1 MLKPDQLIEKD
12 KGMLNNKYNISGKC
26 IDEGIKVKN
35 PEEKYN
41 ISGKCIKILK

>member
-12 KGMLNNKYNISGKC
+12 KGMLNNTYNISGKC
-26 IDEGIKVKN
+26 VDEGIKVKN